1 MSYLEQLSDWVES
14 QSRAAAHREMEEY
27 YTPWFDS
34 YRLVCF
40 RLKNWECPETQ
51 QTSDSLNTATE
62 WDQLRAEI
70 EWLDSEFDP
79 FYCDLYSVSY
89 LWDMYG
95 EERLRW
101 GVRQFGVVRE
111 SGEIA
116 YCIRRD

>member
-1 MSYLEQLSDWVES
+1 
-14 QSRAAAHREMEEY
+14 MEEY

>member
-14 QSRAAAHREMEEY
+14 LLCAAHREMEEY

-34 YRLVCF
+34 YRLVF
-40 RLKNWECPETQ
+40 PVEKLGVSETQ

-62 WDQLRAEI
+62 DQLRAEI
-70 EWLDSEFDP
+70 ERLDLEFDP
-79 FYCDLYSVSY
+79 FIVVYSVSY